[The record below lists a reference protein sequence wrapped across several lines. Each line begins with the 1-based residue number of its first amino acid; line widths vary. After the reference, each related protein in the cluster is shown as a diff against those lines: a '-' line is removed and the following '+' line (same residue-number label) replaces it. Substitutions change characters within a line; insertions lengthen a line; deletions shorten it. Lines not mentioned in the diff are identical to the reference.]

1 MHIPEHERIQKGIYK
16 KMIKRWYK
24 RLYKYDS
31 KIFYTKKSTLIKK
44 KEKENKFIFL
54 TCNDKL
60 EKMT

>member
-1 MHIPEHERIQKGIYK
+1 
-16 KMIKRWYK
+16 MIKRWYK

-31 KIFYTKKSTLIKK
+31 KIFYTKKSTLINT

-54 TCNDKL
+54 TCSDKL